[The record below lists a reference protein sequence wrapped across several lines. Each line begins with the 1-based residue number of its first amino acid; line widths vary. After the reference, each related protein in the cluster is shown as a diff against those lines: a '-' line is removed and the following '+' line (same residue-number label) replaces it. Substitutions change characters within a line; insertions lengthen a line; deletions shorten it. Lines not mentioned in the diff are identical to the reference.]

1 MDEYITSRLLGNIK
15 IYRSNKMYYNSVD
28 LKRLKKENYNKYL
41 NHWDIIFSL
50 LIFQLYK
57 DNKNTDSYCAMIY
70 MTVTCLMI

>member
-1 MDEYITSRLLGNIK
+1 MDECITSRLLGNIK

-41 NHWDIIFSL
+41 NHLDIIFST

-57 DNKNTDSYCAMIY
+57 DNKNTDPCCAVIY